1 MGPTPAPHHG
11 QGGQGTSAPSRRQ
24 PHSQLYKQQQSRI
37 YERSQFL
44 KTNPPPEKVTTVKD
58 SNKRQGSR
66 RNPNVDEKRHHSEAP
81 AQDSNV
87 INEVSTSAEVT
98 AGASAMPGAEPSAD
112 AGARDL
118 DNSQVEDNTS
128 GMEVVLNEGAS
139 IPDDSARHIYLRCQS
154 SDPQALKKLNSF
166 AVGDAIFDILGEYP
180 WHRTMASGPILVC
193 CSSLEQVNKLLAITN
208 FLNISVKPE
217 VAYSFGT
224 VQGVVS
230 DPSICDM
237 TMPEILERL
246 KSQKVVNVRPIF
258 TGTGENRIRTVHTI
272 LSFRLPH
279 LPRHVKFG
287 KTRLRVI
294 PYRMYASQCHKCLWQ
309 SSR

>member
-1 MGPTPAPHHG
+1 M
-11 QGGQGTSAPSRRQ
+11 
-24 PHSQLYKQQQSRI
+24 
-37 YERSQFL
+37 F
-44 KTNPPPEKVTTVKD
+44 
-58 SNKRQGSR
+58 
-66 RNPNVDEKRHHSEAP
+66 
-81 AQDSNV
+81 
-87 INEVSTSAEVT
+87 ST
-98 AGASAMPGAEPSAD
+98 EPSFVAF
-112 AGARDL
+112 AHDL
-118 DNSQVEDNTS
+118 GNSQVENDVS
-128 GMEVVLNEGAS
+128 GMDIILNNFDN
-139 IPDDSARHIYLRCQS
+139 IPDDSASLIHLWCQS

-166 AVGDAIFDILGEYP
+166 AVGDAILDILGEYP

-224 VQGVVS
+224 VLGVVS

-287 KTRLRVI
+287 RTRQRVI
-294 PYRMYASQCHKCLWQ
+294 PYRVYASQCTRCLWFGHRAERC
-309 SSR
+309 SRFYVCKFCAS